1 MLLLVKE
8 LQYPRSV
15 TLYVFSGFKGASLVP
30 ADGMVAV
37 RYGWDNELLGAG
49 ELEAYNASDLLS
61 QGFRRT
67 NRRVAKD

>member
-15 TLYVFSGFKGASLVP
+15 TLYVFIGSKGVTLVR

-37 RYGWDNELLGAG
+37 SYGWDNELLGVS

-61 QGFRRT
+61 QGSRRT
-67 NRRVAKD
+67 SRREAKD